1 MKEITHHGLTF
12 QIPLECFKEVQ
23 LMILQLNEEE
33 TILFHELWNKL
44 EVMKDWSANGPVLID
59 GLKI

>member
-12 QIPLECFKEVQ
+12 QIPLECFEEIS

-33 TILFHELWNKL
+33 TILFHELWYKL
-44 EVMKDWSANGPVLID
+44 EVMQNWSENGPILAQAMKV
-59 GLKI
+59 